1 MSEPADAPSPPPSSS
16 ADDLAR
22 AKRERIL
29 AVSRTI
35 HQVPVEE
42 GGMLKRKP
50 EPGRPE
56 PSREERFWRRSALA
70 AGGVASLA
78 VGLAAGLWLRRR

>member
-1 MSEPADAPSPPPSSS
+1 MSDFPS
-16 ADDLAR
+16 ADPAAADLAR

-29 AVSRTI
+29 AVSRTV

-42 GGMLKRKP
+42 GGMLKRPAPPAPQPAVEGKGD
-50 EPGRPE
+50 EH
-56 PSREERFWRRSALA
+56 FWRRAALT

-78 VGLAAGLWLRRR
+78 VGFAAGLWVRRR

>member
-1 MSEPADAPSPPPSSS
+1 MSDLDPAATISP
-16 ADDLAR
+16 ADLAR

-29 AVSRTI
+29 AVSRTV

-42 GGMLKRKP
+42 GGMLRRPAPVAAVASDP
-50 EPGRPE
+50 ETDAH
-56 PSREERFWRRSALA
+56 FWRRAALA

-78 VGLAAGLWLRRR
+78 VGFAAGLAFHRRR